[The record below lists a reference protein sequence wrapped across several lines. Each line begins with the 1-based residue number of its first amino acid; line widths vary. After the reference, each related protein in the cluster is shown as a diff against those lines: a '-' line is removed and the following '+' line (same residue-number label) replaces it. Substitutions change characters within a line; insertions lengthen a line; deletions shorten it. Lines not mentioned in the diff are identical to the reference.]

1 MVAGGS
7 MPTVVP
13 QVIIENP
20 NIDYV
25 IEGEGEI
32 AFKELLSALEK
43 RSLVNK
49 VPNLWYKDNGKV
61 INTGITKYLNLDE
74 VPKMRLEF
82 WNDKTLS
89 ETL

>member
-32 AFKELLSALEK
+32 AFKEFHKNIEK
-43 RSLVNK
+43 
-49 VPNLWYKDNGKV
+49 
-61 INTGITKYLNLDE
+61 
-74 VPKMRLEF
+74 
-82 WNDKTLS
+82 
-89 ETL
+89 